1 MNRTATAHRR
11 ATLAALGGLMLAL
24 FMHDH
29 SAKAQTACMNGLP
42 ISTIV
47 STSGG
52 YTCQSGTLVY
62 TFYDTIADLN
72 LPDQNG
78 FVTFVAS
85 PTTQQI
91 TFENLSFQ
99 GLTSFNY
106 DITSASDTVT
116 FIEQT
121 WTQDLP
127 FPPPIS
133 SEVFASLPS
142 SIVTVIAELETDQS
156 FGPPFDPRLTSL
168 THTITKVP
176 IPGPLPV
183 VGTALALGFSR
194 SYRNRI
200 RQANSKGQPGRPA

>member
-24 FMHDH
+24 FTHDH

-47 STSGG
+47 STPSG

-62 TFYDTIADLN
+62 TFSSDISELDLPN
-72 LPDQNG
+72 QDG

-85 PTTQQI
+85 PTSQQI
-91 TFENLSFQ
+91 TFDNLSFQ
-99 GLTSFNY
+99 GLASFTY

-116 FIEQT
+116 FIDQT
-121 WTQDLP
+121 WTQDP
-127 FPPPIS
+127 SSPPPIFS
-133 SEVFASLPS
+133 GVFASIPS
-142 SIVTVIAELETDQS
+142 SIVTVLAELETDQS
-156 FGPPFDPRLTSL
+156 AGPPFDPRLTSL

-194 SYRNRI
+194 SYKNRI
-200 RQANSKGQPGRPA
+200 RQANSKVQPRRPV